1 MVRFLVHLLVA
12 LAAIATSAAFGQGE
26 QPLSNEQDIVSA
38 STLTRTHTVPP
49 AWPQSASGGVE
60 GWVLL
65 NFTVL
70 ADGTVA
76 DIEVKEASPAGIFG
90 DSAVEALR
98 QWKYESVER
107 DGKKVPQRAEIRMN
121 YALGK

>member
-1 MVRFLVHLLVA
+1 MVRFPVHLLVV
-12 LAAIATSAAFGQGE
+12 LVVIATSSAFGQSE
-26 QPLSNEQDIVSA
+26 QTLSDIVSA

-76 DIEVKEASPAGIFG
+76 DIEVKEASPAGIF
-90 DSAVEALR
+90 DASAVEALR
-98 QWKYESVER
+98 QWKYQPVER
-107 DGKKVPQRAEIRMN
+107 DGKTVPQRAQIRMN